1 MKFSWKRREGERER
15 SRVDG
20 QKHACRAI
28 TAVHLGSRR
37 ADISVGCV
45 NAAFR
50 GCVGEEKGYG
60 HVGEVANGAQSTCL
74 PSLACFAGRVYRHT
88 VWACVCTR
96 VCVHT
101 SCNCARAYVH
111 THSRRKHRARTPPS
125 WVLTS
130 LPRHCRTDIAPIS
143 DASIQ
148 LPRSFHSSPLR
159 SPIFPLPSLFLS
171 FSSSFYSSSRRMIRA
186 QVESTKGKDQFF
198 THRKVLLR
206 VSHVTDLHGS
216 RVSNL
221 RTPTL
226 DRESEGKRRKE
237 TFNLEFERRPIR
249 SVDRGGKQ
257 TRRGSVTR
265 VIIRAISFVRVDRR
279 ARRGPVSSQ
288 RVVIDNYARADPE
301 PLISSPSNP
310 PQKLHSRPIPRG

>member
-1 MKFSWKRREGERER
+1 MG
-15 SRVDG
+15 
-20 QKHACRAI
+20 AY
-28 TAVHLGSRR
+28 L
-37 ADISVGCV
+37 
-45 NAAFR
+45 AA
-50 GCVGEEKGYG
+50 
-60 HVGEVANGAQSTCL
+60 
-74 PSLACFAGRVYRHT
+74 
-88 VWACVCTR
+88 
-96 VCVHT
+96 
-101 SCNCARAYVH
+101 
-111 THSRRKHRARTPPS
+111 
-125 WVLTS
+125 
-130 LPRHCRTDIAPIS
+130 
-143 DASIQ
+143 
-148 LPRSFHSSPLR
+148 SPLSHRYR
-159 SPIFPLPSLFLS
+159 SDIGRIDPTSTILPLLSPSISNFSPAIS
-171 FSSSFYSSSRRMIRA
+171 FSFLFSSFYSSSRRMIRA

-198 THRKVLLR
+198 THRKVLLS

-216 RVSNL
+216 RVSSL
-221 RTPTL
+221 HTPTL
-226 DRESEGKRRKE
+226 DRGKRRKE

>member
-1 MKFSWKRREGERER
+1 M
-15 SRVDG
+15 DG

-198 THRKVLLR
+198 THRASKSSPPCFSR
-206 VSHVTDLHGS
+206 YRSSWFSRFQFTYADSRS
-216 RVSNL
+216 RV
-221 RTPTL
+221 
-226 DRESEGKRRKE
+226 
-237 TFNLEFERRPIR
+237 
-249 SVDRGGKQ
+249 
-257 TRRGSVTR
+257 
-265 VIIRAISFVRVDRR
+265 
-279 ARRGPVSSQ
+279 
-288 RVVIDNYARADPE
+288 
-301 PLISSPSNP
+301 
-310 PQKLHSRPIPRG
+310 

>member
-1 MKFSWKRREGERER
+1 MKFSWKRREGER

-130 LPRHCRTDIAPIS
+130 PLSHRYRSDIGRIDPTSTILPLLSPSIS
-143 DASIQ
+143 NFSPSI
-148 LPRSFHSSPLR
+148 
-159 SPIFPLPSLFLS
+159 S
-171 FSSSFYSSSRRMIRA
+171 FSFLFSSFYSSSRRMIRA

-198 THRKVLLR
+198 THRKVLLS

>member
-1 MKFSWKRREGERER
+1 MKFSWKRREGER

-130 LPRHCRTDIAPIS
+130 PLSHRYRSDIGRIDPTSTILPLLSPSIS
-143 DASIQ
+143 NFSPSI
-148 LPRSFHSSPLR
+148 
-159 SPIFPLPSLFLS
+159 S
-171 FSSSFYSSSRRMIRA
+171 FSFLFSSFYSSSRRMIRA

-198 THRKVLLR
+198 THRASK
-206 VSHVTDLHGS
+206 
-216 RVSNL
+216 
-221 RTPTL
+221 
-226 DRESEGKRRKE
+226 
-237 TFNLEFERRPIR
+237 
-249 SVDRGGKQ
+249 
-257 TRRGSVTR
+257 
-265 VIIRAISFVRVDRR
+265 
-279 ARRGPVSSQ
+279 
-288 RVVIDNYARADPE
+288 
-301 PLISSPSNP
+301 SSPP
-310 PQKLHSRPIPRG
+310 CFSRYRSSWFSRFQFTYADSRSRKKKKRNL

>member
-1 MKFSWKRREGERER
+1 MKFSWKRREGER

-111 THSRRKHRARTPPS
+111 RHRTRTAAVNIARA
-125 WVLTS
+125 LLLHGC
-130 LPRHCRTDIAPIS
+130 LPRCLAIVAPIS
-143 DASIQ
+143 LRYRTHRSNFHDPSTPLPFDLQFFPFHLFFFPFLKLLLKLATNDTSTSRIDQRERSIFYT
-148 LPRSFHSSPLR
+148 PRVEKFSSVFLTL
-159 SPIFPLPSLFLS
+159 PIFMVLAFPIYIRRLS
-171 FSSSFYSSSRRMIRA
+171 I
-186 QVESTKGKDQFF
+186 E
-198 THRKVLLR
+198 
-206 VSHVTDLHGS
+206 
-216 RVSNL
+216 
-221 RTPTL
+221 
-226 DRESEGKRRKE
+226 EKE
-237 TFNLEFERRPIR
+237 E
-249 SVDRGGKQ
+249 KK
-257 TRRGSVTR
+257 
-265 VIIRAISFVRVDRR
+265 
-279 ARRGPVSSQ
+279 
-288 RVVIDNYARADPE
+288 
-301 PLISSPSNP
+301 PLIWNSNGDRYDRWIEAE
-310 PQKLHSRPIPRG
+310 SRHVEDP